1 MILQALTAYYEAL
14 LAQGKLSAPGWT
26 DAFPVSYELEIGNDG
41 TLIDVIDCR
50 ESVLRGKKTALAPR
64 QMRVPTHVKRSSGV
78 AANFLCDNATYL
90 LGADEKGKPERAR
103 QCFAACA
110 ALHHALLDAVDNPAA
125 RAVLSFF
132 DTWRPEQAA
141 THPLLAQRWKDIAGS
156 ANLVFTYD
164 DGGSRRPVTE
174 LPAFQDAWQQHY
186 QHDDPDAAHAQC
198 LITGQDAPIALTH
211 PSIKGVRDAQPTGAA
226 LVSFNGPAFC
236 SYGHE
241 QNANAPV
248 SAYAAFAY
256 TTALNTLLADQNHRQ
271 LLGDTTVVCWAE
283 NASSACAGLGMAALF
298 GAPKNSGIQEEDI
311 SRALA
316 QLAVG
321 QDCTWLDEQLQPEQH
336 VYFLGLAPNAARLSV
351 RFFLRDSVQ
360 DFARHIRT
368 HEQALEIVRPSF
380 DERTRLSVW
389 ALAQETVN
397 QKAQKSSP
405 TPQLAGDLLRAV
417 LTGSRYPATLLNGV
431 TLRIRAE
438 QDITR
443 GRAAILKAYYTRN
456 KSALCPEEVLTVELN
471 EQSNYTPYVLGRL
484 FAVLEDV
491 QSAANPGLNATI
503 KDHYF
508 NSACAT
514 PAVVFPTL
522 LKLAQKHLQK
532 LSTGSGIYFNRQ
544 ITNLI
549 GRLDA
554 PFPARMTLPEQGTF
568 EIGYYH
574 QTQKRY
580 EKKQ

>member
-248 SAYAAFAY
+248 STYAAFAY

-431 TLRIRAE
+431 TLRIHAE